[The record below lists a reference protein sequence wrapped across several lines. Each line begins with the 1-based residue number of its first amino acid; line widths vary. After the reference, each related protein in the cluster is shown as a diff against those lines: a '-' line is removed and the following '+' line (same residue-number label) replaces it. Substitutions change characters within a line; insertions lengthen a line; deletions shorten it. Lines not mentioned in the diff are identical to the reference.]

1 MTSTLSLAE
10 RLGGLDDE
18 SLHDLIHGRGVM
30 RARIEDF
37 FDLADALLEPP
48 SVQHALAPL
57 PRPVLAALAAVAESE
72 GAATA
77 TQVAHCLRTWGSPD
91 ATPASVRA
99 DLDALVA
106 AFLAERTDDGI
117 ALYPG
122 VAARFSAWVD
132 ADGTSGRKLAASGKP
147 AALASVPDVDRRFVD
162 RLAAERAFVAAGA
175 VAEFVYELEREP
187 ARELQKGGLALPDT
201 RRIAS
206 ALGIEVDD
214 VATVHWLAERSGLV
228 SRDGV
233 VWLSTDDAEAW
244 AALSTAA
251 RWAKL
256 AETWLE
262 SVPTDI
268 RPLMIERAHVAWGD
282 ALRSYAR
289 WRYPAADVTLDR
301 RVNEVEAH
309 AEFLGITAS
318 TAPSTAGITLL
329 EHGADAAAE
338 VMRASFP
345 TEVDRV
351 YVQHDLSIVAPGPL
365 LPSLDARLRTMADP
379 EGTGLAASFRVS
391 PSSLHRAIA
400 AGETAKSLR
409 DFIGSISLTGLPQ
422 PVAYLIDEAASRFGR
437 VRVRMADST
446 SGSGSAVHSTDREL
460 LRTIAV
466 DQSLSSLGLRA
477 QSDGELSSRFPL
489 DVVYWALVDAHYPV
503 VAEDTEGRQLRV
515 RRRLGHSEPRES
527 TDTAQLVVQR
537 LRAAERTEG
546 QDSADAWLNRQLE
559 SAVRSRTTVTVTVAL
574 PDGREH
580 NYTLEPTGLGG
591 GRLRGRDRA
600 SDIERTLPVA
610 SIRAVRTS

>member
-18 SLHDLIHGRGVM
+18 SLHDLINGRGVT
-30 RARIEDF
+30 RSRIEDF
-37 FDLADALLEPP
+37 FDLAEALLEPP
-48 SVQHALAPL
+48 AVQRALAPL
-57 PRPVLAALAAVAESE
+57 PRAALAALAAVVESE
-72 GAATA
+72 GAASA
-77 TQVAHCLRTWGSPD
+77 ENVAECLRKWGSTD
-91 ATPASVRA
+91 ATPASVRP

-106 AFLAERTDDGI
+106 AFLAERTADGI

-122 VAARFSAWVD
+122 VASRFAAW
-132 ADGTSGRKLAASGKP
+132 ADGDGMPGRKLAASGKP

-206 ALGIEVDD
+206 ALGIEVED
-214 VATVHWLAERSGLV
+214 VATVHWLAEHCGLV

-233 VWLSTDDAEAW
+233 AWLPTDAAEAW
-244 AALSTAA
+244 AGLSTAE
-251 RWAKL
+251 RWARL
-256 AETWLE
+256 AATWLD

-268 RPLMIERAHVAWGD
+268 RPLMVERAHVSWGD
-282 ALRSYAR
+282 ALRGYAR
-289 WRYPAADVTLDR
+289 WRYPAADVSLDR
-301 RVNEVEAH
+301 RVNEVESH
-309 AEFLGITAS
+309 AEFVGITAS

-329 EHGADAAAE
+329 EQGADAAAA

-345 TEVDRV
+345 DEVDHV

-365 LPSLDARLRTMADP
+365 VPSLDARLRTLADA
-379 EGTGLAASFRVS
+379 EGIGLAASFRVS

-400 AGETAKSLR
+400 AGETAQSLR

-437 VRVRMADST
+437 VRVRTADSA
-446 SGSGSAVHSTDREL
+446 SGSGSIVHSGDREL

-466 DQSLSSLGLRA
+466 DQSLTSLGLRTTA
-477 QSDGELSSRFPL
+477 DGELSSRFPL

-503 VAEDTEGRQLRV
+503 VAEDAAGRQLRV
-515 RRRLGHSEPRES
+515 RRRLGHPEPRES
-527 TDTAQLVVQR
+527 TDTAQLMVQR

-546 QDSADAWLNRQLE
+546 QDNAEAWLNRQLE
-559 SAVRSRTTVTVTVAL
+559 SAVRSRTVVTVTVAL
-574 PDGREH
+574 PDGQERD
-580 NYTLEPTGLGG
+580 YTLEPTGMGG

-600 SDIERTLPVA
+600 SDIERTLPVS
-610 SIRAVRTS
+610 SIRAVRTL